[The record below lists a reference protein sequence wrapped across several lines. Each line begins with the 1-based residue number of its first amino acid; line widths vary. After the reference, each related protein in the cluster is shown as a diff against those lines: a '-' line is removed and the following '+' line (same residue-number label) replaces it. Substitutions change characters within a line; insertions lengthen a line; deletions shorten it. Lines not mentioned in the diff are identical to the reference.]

1 MKYFWLTLKH
11 KWFVLL
17 AGRKTNAPL
26 WRLIIHDWTKLTPT
40 ELPHYQRQ
48 FFGKADDPSGFVR
61 CWLHHQNSNQHHW
74 EYWIPRTG
82 HSRCDPPYQ
91 DNEPIPMPDWAV
103 REMVADWLAA
113 GRAYEGQWPDPNDW
127 RWLQQNFL
135 RIARNLHPDTLGRLR
150 AVLIMIGVPIK
161 TVYTEG
167 ETKRNDQ

>member
-17 AGRKTNAPL
+17 AGFKTEAPL
-26 WRLIIHDWTKLTPT
+26 WRLIIHDWTKLTPA

-48 FFGKADDPSGFVR
+48 FFGKADDSAGFVR
-61 CWLHHQNSNQHHW
+61 CWLHHQNSNPHHW

-82 HSRCDPPYQ
+82 HSRCNPPYQ
-91 DNEPIPMPDWAV
+91 DNKPIQMPDWAV

-113 GRAYEGQWPDPNDW
+113 GRAYEGRWPVLADW
-127 RWLQQNFL
+127 RWLQQNFP

-150 AVLIMIGVPIK
+150 AVLIMIGVPFEA
-161 TVYTEG
+161 VYTKG
-167 ETKRNDQ
+167 EA